1 MRTARGNDDPLDAGN
16 TAGLV
21 VDGTGTVLG
30 CTPAAETLLNRPA
43 DDLSGRRVRELLADP
58 ACWPDVLAQRDGPV
72 WEGSAVVRKGGGEE
86 AEVLFR
92 VLPLDPGRTGR
103 RDARL
108 LVLGA
113 PRSMLAKWRQAHAF
127 LEELFLQDRVGLA
140 MFDTDLRLE
149 RTNTHLLPYTGVP
162 DDLGGLRL
170 AAFLQD
176 EDARSIDGV
185 LRQVLTTGTP
195 QVGTEILVRTRVDPG
210 AGRIVALSAFR
221 LQDPQGRV
229 MGVTALFVDVTEQR
243 RARERLDL
251 LHRATAVV
259 GNSLS
264 LAETTGDLVDVLVP
278 ALADAAAVDIAES
291 VFAHEEPEA
300 HEDGRH
306 MLRRAAVA
314 GPGGDPLRVGAP
326 VSVDATGRPA
336 RRMWSADRPRPA
348 ARGAA
353 AGARTGT
360 AADAPQPGP
369 AGAHSGMSALLRAR
383 GRLLGQ
389 VTVWRT
395 GPRIPFEKDDLA
407 LLEEIAS
414 RAALVVD
421 NARRYARERHAAVSL
436 QRSLL
441 PPTTADTVA
450 VQSASV
456 YLPTDTATGVSG
468 DWFDVIPL
476 SSARVALVVGD
487 VVGHGLQAT
496 ATMGRLRTAVR
507 TLADLDLEPD
517 ELLAHLDDLVSQLTD
532 ETADAAGAHDHGPR
546 TAYDSYGATCLY
558 MTYDPVTRHCV
569 AASAGHPPPALLRP
583 DGSVG
588 YLDVSP
594 GPPLGVGG
602 LPFEPLETEVEEN
615 SVLALYTDG
624 LVERGRAD
632 LDEGMAT
639 LASLLTRAGAP
650 GRPLQEAGRQ
660 IVSGLAP
667 RPLSDDVTLLLAR
680 TRVIAPDDCATW
692 RLEADPAVV
701 AHARTLVVRQLS
713 HWGLDELSFTTELV
727 ASELVTNAIRYA
739 GGGSVELRLIRAGA
753 LICEVSDASS
763 TQPRMRRARATE
775 EGGRGLFLI
784 AQLTERWGSRYTRH
798 GKTIWTQQPLSGP

>member
-1 MRTARGNDDPLDAGN
+1 MRAARSNDDPLDAAH
-16 TAGLV
+16 TAGLL
-21 VDGTGTVLG
+21 VDAIGTVLG

-43 DDLSGRRVRELLADP
+43 EDLSGRRIHELLADP
-58 ACWPDVLAQRDGPV
+58 SLWPDVLAGRNGPV
-72 WEGSAVVRKGGGEE
+72 WEGRAVVRKGEGEGEE

-92 VLPLDPGRTGR
+92 VLSLDPRPTGER
-103 RDARL
+103 ATRF

-113 PRSMLAKWRQAHAF
+113 PRPLLAKWRQAHAF

-140 MFDTDLRLE
+140 VFDTDLRLE

-162 DDLGGLRL
+162 ADLSGLRL
-170 AAFLQD
+170 ADFLQD
-176 EDARSIDGV
+176 EDARSVDDR
-185 LRQVLTTGTP
+185 LRDVLTTGIP
-195 QVGTEILVRTRVDPG
+195 LVGTDILVRTRVDPG

-221 LQDPQGRV
+221 LQDAEGRV

-251 LHRATAVV
+251 LHRATAAL

-278 ALADAAAVDIAES
+278 ALADAAVIDIAES
-291 VFAHEEPEA
+291 VFAHEEPDT
-300 HEDGRH
+300 HEHRQH
-306 MLRRAAVA
+306 LLRRAAAA
-314 GPGGDPLRVGAP
+314 GADETPPVGAP
-326 VSVDATGRPA
+326 VAVDVTGRSGD
-336 RRMWSADRPRPA
+336 RIWSADRSPADGAAPA
-348 ARGAA
+348 AEE
-353 AGARTGT
+353 TGT
-360 AADAPQPGP
+360 PVDGLPPGP
-369 AGAHSGMSALLRAR
+369 AAAHSGMSALLRAR

-395 GPRIPFEKDDLA
+395 GPRPPFEEDDVA

-421 NARRYARERHAAVSL
+421 NARRYARERHAALSL

-441 PPTTADTVA
+441 PPTTTDTVA

-517 ELLAHLDDLVSQLTD
+517 ELLAHLDDLVSQLTH
-532 ETADAAGAHDHGPR
+532 ETAGAENHGPR
-546 TAYDSYGATCLY
+546 VAYHSYGATCLY
-558 MTYDPVTRHCV
+558 MTYNPVTRHCV

-583 DGSVG
+583 DGSVE
-588 YLDVSP
+588 YLEVSP

-602 LPFEPLETEVEEN
+602 LPFEPLETVVEEN

-624 LVERGRAD
+624 LVERGRSD
-632 LDEGMAT
+632 LDEGMAS
-639 LASLLTRAGAP
+639 LASLLTRETAP
-650 GRPLQEAGRQ
+650 DRPLQDAGRR
-660 IVSGLAP
+660 IVSDLAP

-680 TRVIAPDDCATW
+680 TRVIAADDSATW
-692 RLEADPAVV
+692 HLEADPAVV

-739 GGGSVELRLIRAGA
+739 GGGSVELRLIRAGV

-763 TQPRMRRARATE
+763 TQPRMRRAGATE

-784 AQLTERWGSRYTRH
+784 AQLTERWGSRYTRR
-798 GKTIWTQQPLSGP
+798 GKTIWTQQPLPGP